1 MPEFYQY
8 ITLVISCIGF
18 VLNSFAIIMLLRSRK
33 FKQPFLM
40 NVLSLCFADLFVFFT
55 CAIFHSLNFAY
66 GTNKTVGEVYTYAVT
81 VSLLSSQS
89 HLMSIAVQRLIAVKY
104 PLQCK
109 RYLTQRRCI
118 MVLAFIWL
126 LSLNLPWVLRLI
138 NHAKISFS
146 SSFICA
152 PTLVLS
158 YAYISFRMVRR
169 KNIAATSSNSGGTVI
184 WFSLA
189 ITLTFLICKLPAV
202 VLYLTMNFSTEFFA
216 VFCLY

>member
-1 MPEFYQY
+1 MY
-8 ITLVISCIGF
+8 
-18 VLNSFAIIMLLRSRK
+18 
-33 FKQPFLM
+33 
-40 NVLSLCFADLFVFFT
+40 
-55 CAIFHSLNFAY
+55 HSLNFAY

-104 PLQCK
+104 PFQCK

-158 YAYISFRMVRR
+158 YAYITFRMVRR

-216 VFCLY
+216 VFCLYWLNSLFDPILYFLFNESRNYKCFFRRSNGSVELNLIGRRATEGQVQ